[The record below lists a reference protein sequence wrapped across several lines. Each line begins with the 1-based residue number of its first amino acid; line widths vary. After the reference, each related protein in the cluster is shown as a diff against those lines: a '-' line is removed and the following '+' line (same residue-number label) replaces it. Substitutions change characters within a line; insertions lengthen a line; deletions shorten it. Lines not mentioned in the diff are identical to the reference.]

1 MKIKS
6 KKNNFFLSTTSL
18 DKKYYK
24 GQKCFYLG
32 YFCISDNSDLSLFNS
47 RKVIKEHWGSKKK
60 ILSKYSFLKN
70 TTNYLFRFLVKKLN
84 QIHNTNKSEEYWRII
99 IFPWVCYY
107 VTTLYDRWQIISQLK
122 KKSKNFSFYTF
133 EYKSKHNLLEI
144 GDINEW
150 WIKTQSDQFNNQIFN
165 KIIKLRRVKKINII
179 EKKINKYPNYESNY
193 ISKKKNFITK
203 NILTRI
209 SRFLSDKI
217 LNKIGII
224 FNKIYFDKIN
234 FKKIYFL
241 KLCFENFQIPTKN
254 FNLFKT
260 SNFNKSYNNEFRDKL
275 RFDLKTSTDF
285 NSFLFNEVKN
295 YLPSSYLENY
305 KIFLK
310 NHKKIFKKKRL
321 FIGSY
326 SIQFD
331 DCFKIFFAE
340 SRSNGSRYILA
351 EHGAGIHASRDVI
364 YDHFY
369 KISDKVV
376 CPSRK
381 AIKKKKHTYVGLDI
395 FKKLDLENEKIK
407 NSKILV
413 NFHEFSKFVFRTPV
427 TNPPFSM
434 EVENFKK
441 TIEGFKLLSKERKKN
456 LKFRVKG
463 HYSLNSKQRFAKVFG
478 KNSIEN
484 IESIDYTNSLKESK
498 LVVCF
503 IPQTSYI
510 ECLYNNIPTLLIG
523 NKTGFFDT
531 NKRLKIL
538 KGLKKNNLYF
548 DNMEQAA
555 NFINKNWNSIDAW
568 WNSKNL
574 QKFIKEFLMENYDI
588 SENNYGL
595 MKKLIKTELNK
606 IV

>member
-18 DKKYYK
+18 DNKYYK
-24 GQKCFYLG
+24 GQKCLYLG
-32 YFCISDNSDLSLFNS
+32 YFCISEKSNLSQFNS
-47 RKVIKEHWGSKKK
+47 KKVIKDHWGSKKK
-60 ILSKYSFLKN
+60 ILSKYRFLKD

-84 QIHNTNKSEEYWRII
+84 QIHNTNKNEEYWKII
-99 IFPWVCYY
+99 IYPWVCYY
-107 VTTLYDRWQIISQLK
+107 VTTLYDRWQIISQFK
-122 KKSKNFSFYTF
+122 KKSKNFSFHTF
-133 EYKSKHNLLEI
+133 EYTTKNNLLEI

-165 KIIKLRRVKKINII
+165 KIIKLQKVKKIKII
-179 EKKINKYPNYESNY
+179 KIKINKFPDHKSNY
-193 ISKKKNFITK
+193 IFKKNKFTIK
-203 NILTRI
+203 NILIRF
-209 SRFLSDKI
+209 SNFLSERI

-234 FKKIYFL
+234 IKKIYFL
-241 KLCFENFQIPTKN
+241 KLCFENFQIPAKN
-254 FNLFKT
+254 FDLFKT
-260 SNFNKSYNNEFRDKL
+260 SNFNKSYDNEFREKL
-275 RFDLKTSTDF
+275 KFDFKASSGF
-285 NSFLFNEVKN
+285 NSFLLNEVKN
-295 YLPSSYLENY
+295 YLPRSYLENY

-310 NHKKIFKKKRL
+310 NHRKIFEKKRL

-331 DCFKIFFAE
+331 DCFKIFLAE
-340 SRSNGSRYILA
+340 SRLNGSRYILA

-376 CPSRK
+376 CSSKK
-381 AIKKKKHTYVGLDI
+381 AIQKKKHTYIGLDI
-395 FKKLDLENEKIK
+395 FKKIECKKEKIK

-413 NFHEFSKFVFRTPV
+413 NFHEFSKFIFRTPV
-427 TNPPFSM
+427 TNPPFSE
-434 EVENFKK
+434 EVENFKT
-441 TIEGFKLLSKERKKN
+441 TIQGFKLLSEERKRN

-463 HYSLNSKQRFAKVFG
+463 HYGLNSKQRFAKVFG

-484 IESIDYTNSLKESK
+484 IGSINYTNSLRESR
-498 LVVCF
+498 LVICF

-510 ECLYNNIPTLLIG
+510 ECIYNNIPTILVG
-523 NKTGFFDT
+523 NKKSFFDT

-538 KGLKKNNLYF
+538 KNLKKNNLYF
-548 DNMEQAA
+548 DNMELAA
-555 NFINKNWNSIDAW
+555 NFINKNWNSIDTW
-568 WNSKNL
+568 WNSKNV
-574 QKFIKEFLMENYDI
+574 QKFIKKFLKENYDI
-588 SENNYGL
+588 PENNYVL